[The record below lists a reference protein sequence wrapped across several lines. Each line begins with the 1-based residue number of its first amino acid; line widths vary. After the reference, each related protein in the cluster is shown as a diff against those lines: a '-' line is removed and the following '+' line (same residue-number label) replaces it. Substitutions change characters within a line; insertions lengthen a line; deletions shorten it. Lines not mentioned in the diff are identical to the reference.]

1 MRVTKSNIK
10 SIILFLL
17 PGLLVYTYF
26 VVYPII
32 DSAVLSTYSWTTLA
46 NRTFVG
52 FDNYISTFQSTLF
65 WKSVRNSLIFM
76 VATTVLQVAIGFFL
90 GYLVYLQLRGYQFFK
105 VIYFIPNIL
114 PSVAV
119 GFIWSRIF
127 SPSMGILKPLMA
139 AVGLEEYYISPLAD
153 PSLALV
159 AVILAHV
166 GNQVG
171 VQIILFNSGF
181 MGIPNEVIE
190 SASWDGAK
198 GWKMIQ
204 YMIIPMSQETIKM
217 VIILQLTGALRAFD
231 LIYVMTSGGPN
242 HATEV
247 LPMHLFVEAFKNFD
261 YGVGSVIAVVIFVLS
276 MLITVIMRK
285 IMARDSLY

>member
-1 MRVTKSNIK
+1 MRVTKQNIG

-26 VVYPII
+26 VIYPII
-32 DSAVLSTYSWTTLA
+32 DSAILSTYDWTTLA
-46 NRTFVG
+46 NKTFVG
-52 FDNYISTFQSTLF
+52 FDNYVSTFQSDLF
-65 WKSVRNSLIFM
+65 WKSMKNSMIFM
-76 VATTVLQVAIGFFL
+76 VCTVALQVVIGFFL

-127 SPSMGILKPLMA
+127 SPSMGILKPLMTA
-139 AVGLEEYYISPLAD
+139 MGLGQYYVSPLAE
-153 PSLALV
+153 PSLAL
-159 AVILAHV
+159 AAIILAQV
-166 GNQVG
+166 WNQVG

-190 SASWDGAK
+190 SASLDGAK
-198 GWKMIQ
+198 GWKMIR
-204 YMIIPMSQETIKM
+204 YMVIPMSYETIKM

-231 LIYVMTSGGPN
+231 LVYTMTKGGPN

-247 LPMHLFVEAFKNFD
+247 LPMHLFVEAFQNFN
-261 YGVGSVIAVVIFVLS
+261 YGIGSVVAVVIFVLS

-285 IMARDSLY
+285 VMARDSLY

>member
-166 GNQVG
+166 WNQVG

-190 SASWDGAK
+190 SASLDGAK